1 MIPDQINHFIKT
13 KASARKHNLQFV
25 ESTCMKII
33 LFFITLLFIQFSLP
47 AQIALTAGGYTENFN
62 TLAASGTATTLPA
75 WWAFIETGTNANN
88 TYTANNG
95 SNNAGDTYSYGSST
109 SAERAFGTLQSGSLV
124 SRFGAT
130 FNNAAGSAIT
140 SISITYWGEQWRLG
154 ATGRTDS
161 LLFSYATGGS
171 FQYAANWIAVPA
183 LHFASPVTSGT
194 VGALDGN
201 LPANSVL
208 KTATITGLNI
218 AVNDTFSI
226 RWTDFNASG
235 ADDGLAVDSFSISIN
250 TTADTTPPTIAS
262 LNPANNAMGVSLNPA
277 LQITF
282 SEAIQK
288 GSGNIFIKKFA
299 DNSTAITI
307 DVNTSAVTV
316 NGSLATINVA
326 GLVLNT
332 QYYVEMA
339 AGVFKDLANNN
350 FAGISGNSTW
360 SFTTQDVP
368 TYHFDFNTCIPFDSV
383 NVTGWKQ
390 YSVTGDSIWKC
401 TSFGAGG
408 SHGVQMSG
416 FVNPTGPAIN
426 EDWLI
431 SPSLDLALFNIPV
444 LSFFARTKFFGNR
457 IDVMV
462 STNYSGAG
470 NPNAATWTVLSAMLP
485 LENSDLWTMVDSINL
500 VNYKTAN
507 TFIAFRYTSTT
518 NAAARWTL
526 DDIRIGNTATAPGP
540 RLQVT
545 NPILNFDNIA
555 AGSSSAARSFQFAG
569 INISGNL
576 IITAPAFFLVS
587 KDNASFASSIS
598 YSAAEVAHGYK
609 TVYARY
615 SPTAANTVH
624 TGFLNFT
631 STNGLNGNK
640 VEVAGNSYS
649 FATTLDII
657 NWNLEWFGSATN
669 GPADNNLQQANAK
682 RVMDSLQ
689 ADIYTLCEIVDT
701 TRLMNLANSLG
712 GYAYKVSDYCSNAAD
727 PADPDYANGQKLA
740 FIYKTSVVTNVKAR
754 GFLKTSTA
762 ASSNWASGRVPF
774 LMEAD
779 IVNGTATKKYVFLLL
794 HGKAGNTGSDY
805 QRRKDGAKE
814 MKDSLDAQF
823 SNANVVILGDYNDDI
838 DSTISTGI
846 VPALTSYDD
855 LIKDSTDTD
864 SYKALTMPLS
874 LAGLRSTISNP
885 DVVDHVAVSNELAPD
900 VIQRSAKLVK
910 EVETWI
916 SDYAN
921 TTSDH
926 YPVMSRSLLP
936 AAVTGLPGISPDEIE
951 LKVNPNPAKEELFFS
966 FKPAAGTVQID
977 LINLTGRPLMKISA
991 FRTASVRQTR
1001 SFRLAGLPPGV
1012 YFLKITN
1019 NQKQVSHK
1027 FIKL

>member
-1 MIPDQINHFIKT
+1 MTKRIKP
-13 KASARKHNLQFV
+13 NLQAA
-25 ESTCMKII
+25 ETTRMRRI
-33 LFFITLLFIQFSLP
+33 LFFVILFIIQSSLT
-47 AQIALTAGGYTENFN
+47 AQIPLTAGGHTEDFN
-62 TLAASGTATTLPA
+62 TLAASGTSTTLPA

-95 SNNAGDTYSYGSST
+95 SNNAGDTYSYGSGT
-109 SAERAFGTLQSGSLV
+109 SSERAFGALQSGSLV

-130 FNNAAGSAIT
+130 FYNAAGSGIT

-161 LLFSYATGGS
+161 LFFSYAVGGS
-171 FQYAANWIAVPA
+171 FQYAGNWIAVPA
-183 LHFASPVTSGT
+183 LHIASPVTSGT

-250 TTADTTPPTIAS
+250 TTPDTTPPTIAS
-262 LNPANNAMGVSLNPA
+262 LNPANNATGVSLNPA

-282 SEAIQK
+282 SEAVQK
-288 GSGNIFIKKFA
+288 GSGTILVKKYS
-299 DNSTAITI
+299 DNSIAATI
-307 DVNTSAVTV
+307 DVITSAVTV
-316 NGSLATINVA
+316 NGSLATINIT
-326 GLVLNT
+326 GLALNT

-339 AGVFKDLANNN
+339 SGVFKDLANNN

-360 SFTTQDVP
+360 SFTTQAMP
-368 TYHFDFNTCIPFDSV
+368 TYNFDFNTCIPFDSV
-383 NVTGWKQ
+383 DVNGWKQ

-401 TSFGAGG
+401 TSFGIGG
-408 SHGVQMSG
+408 STGVQMSG
-416 FVNPTGPAIN
+416 FVNPTGPAVN
-426 EDWLI
+426 DDWLI
-431 SPSLDLALFNIPV
+431 SPSLDLTLFNIPV
-444 LSFFARTKFFGNR
+444 LSFFARTKFYGNR

-470 NPNAATWTVLSAMLP
+470 NPNTATWTVLSAMLP

-500 VNYKTAN
+500 INYKTAT

-518 NAAARWTL
+518 TAAARWTL
-526 DDIRIGNTATAPGP
+526 DNIRIGNTVTAPGP

-545 NPILNFDNIA
+545 NSILNFDNIA
-555 AGSSSAARSFQFAG
+555 AGSSSAARSFQFVA

-576 IITAPAFFLVS
+576 SITAPSFFQVS
-587 KDNASFASSIS
+587 KDNVSFASNVS
-598 YSAAEVAHGYK
+598 YSAAEVANGYK
-609 TVYARY
+609 TAFARY
-615 SPTAANTVH
+615 TPSAANTVH

-631 STNGLNGNK
+631 SANGLNANK

-649 FATTLDII
+649 FASTLDIV

-689 ADIYTLCEIVDT
+689 ADIYALCEIVDT

-754 GFLKTSTA
+754 GFLKSSTA
-762 ASSNWASGRVPF
+762 ANSNWASGRVPY

-779 IVNGTATKKYVFLLL
+779 IVNGTASKKYFFLLV

-823 SNANVVILGDYNDDI
+823 SNVNVVILGDYNDDI

-855 LIKDSTDTD
+855 LIKDSTDAD
-864 SYKALTMPLS
+864 SYKAPTMPLS

-885 DVVDHVAVSNELAPD
+885 DVVDHMVVSNELAAD
-900 VIQRSAKLVK
+900 VILRSAKLVK
-910 EVETWI
+910 DVETWV
-916 SDYAN
+916 SDYGN
-921 TTSDH
+921 TTTDH
-926 YPVMSRSLLP
+926 YPVMSRTLLP
-936 AAVTGLPGISPDEIE
+936 VAVTGLPNISPEAIE
-951 LKVNPNPAKEELFFS
+951 LKVKPNPTNGELFFS
-966 FKPAAGTVQID
+966 FKPAAGTVRIELID
-977 LINLTGRPLMKISA
+977 LNGRLLREIPA
-991 FRTASVRQTR
+991 YRTASVRQSK
-1001 SFRLAGLPPGV
+1001 SFRLSGLPAGI
-1012 YFLKITN
+1012 YFLRIVN
-1019 NQKQVSHK
+1019 NQTRVAYK